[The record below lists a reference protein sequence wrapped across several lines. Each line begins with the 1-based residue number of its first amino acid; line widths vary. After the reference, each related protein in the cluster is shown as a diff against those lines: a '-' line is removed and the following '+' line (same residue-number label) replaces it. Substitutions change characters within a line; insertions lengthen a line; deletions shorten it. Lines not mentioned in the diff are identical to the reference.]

1 MAPHLSRAVP
11 CGDLVFVSG
20 QLARDDDGTIAGDIV
35 AQTERALA
43 NLKRELAR
51 FGLDLTAVRKTT
63 VWLRDRADAAG
74 FDATYASV
82 FGAVRPARSL
92 VISALVAPEALVE
105 IEAIAERTP
114 A

>member
-11 CGDLVFVSG
+11 CGDL
-20 QLARDDDGTIAGDIV
+20 
-35 AQTERALA
+35 
-43 NLKRELAR
+43 
-51 FGLDLTAVRKTT
+51 
-63 VWLRDRADAAG
+63 
-74 FDATYASV
+74 V

-105 IEAIAERTP
+105 IEAIAERAP